1 MVVSGSRGSG
11 KKTVLELIAGVILT
25 GNNGKMFVPPHLRLL
40 HVAKEP
46 QSIPELDIFSIMAAK
61 FEVFMGGWHCGDD
74 KEWFVGIKEAL
85 ETDDTPTAREYL
97 TIVSC
102 KRVSSYF
109 QATFFVQNPKDED
122 VPMKD
127 MKASCLMLLNTLHLF
142 GMAQVTSFSGL
153 KIPQTTKSAAFC
165 GFANAWDSN
174 LKRLGSLWILMALP
188 LGIGR
193 FRLVSVC
200 MLYRYVL

>member
-61 FEVFMGGWHCGDD
+61 LEVFMG
-74 KEWFVGIKEAL
+74 VGTAAIIRNGLLGSRKHWKL
-85 ETDDTPTAREYL
+85 TTHRPTAREYL
-97 TIVSC
+97 TIVSF

-109 QATFFVQNPKDED
+109 QATFFCPK
-122 VPMKD
+122 
-127 MKASCLMLLNTLHLF
+127 
-142 GMAQVTSFSGL
+142 
-153 KIPQTTKSAAFC
+153 
-165 GFANAWDSN
+165 
-174 LKRLGSLWILMALP
+174 LKR
-188 LGIGR
+188 
-193 FRLVSVC
+193 
-200 MLYRYVL
+200 